1 MLSGG
6 RYWGHNL
13 GMRDWVVG
21 GALIESG
28 GPVGVGSH
36 VLLVENQR
44 RGGSRDWT
52 TPGGVIDEGEELLE
66 GLRREVRE
74 ETGLE
79 VVSWSGLL
87 YEVRVDAPG
96 LGWRLQVEVHRAVEV
111 EGELSVGQD
120 PDGIVVG
127 ADWTSRDDCPGL
139 LRAGPTWVHEPLS
152 EWLRDEFDSPRRFE
166 YEVGGSSMADL
177 TVRRV

>member
-1 MLSGG
+1 
-6 RYWGHNL
+6 
-13 GMRDWVVG
+13 MRDWVVG
-21 GALIESG
+21 GALIESVD
-28 GPVGVGSH
+28 PVGVGTH
-36 VLLVENQR
+36 VLLVENER

-52 TPGGVIDEGEELLE
+52 TPGGVIDEGEEILE
-66 GLRREVRE
+66 GLGREVRE

-87 YEVRVDAPG
+87 YEVLVDAPG
-96 LGWRLQVEVHRAVEV
+96 LGWRLRVEVHRAVDV
-111 EGELSVGQD
+111 EGELRVGQD

-139 LRAGPTWVHEPLS
+139 LRAGPAWVHEPLS
-152 EWLRDEFDSPRRFE
+152 EWLRDGFESPRRFD